1 MMVLLWVRIEE
12 KVLIFNICYIYIY
25 IEYFKIGEKVMIVT
39 HIEKGSQ
46 ITMKD
51 GSYKSIEDVVVGDEV
66 QTYSMAGE
74 EFDSANMS
82 HNEQTS
88 TSVTN
93 CGKSTEEMPLVKINF
108 ESVSFDDD
116 EEVKSESS
124 LVMNS
129 TGVMMGGDNI
139 GWVIPDFD
147 GVTKILID
155 EHRRYVDEVKDW
167 GNQLEIGMDV
177 SADSDKSLMNK
188 KVVSIE
194 EVSGIETYY
203 IDALKDG
210 DSIFVNDVLVFVDR

>member
-1 MMVLLWVRIEE
+1 M
-12 KVLIFNICYIYIY
+12 Y
-25 IEYFKIGEKVMIVT
+25 IET
-39 HIEKGSQ
+39 HIGKGSQ

-66 QTYSMAGE
+66 QTYAMNNDD
-74 EFDSANMS
+74 FDAANIS
-82 HNEQTS
+82 LNEQTS
-88 TSVTN
+88 TKVTN

-139 GWVIPDFD
+139 GWVSPDFD
-147 GVTKILID
+147 KLANILVNEDNRNAEEIS
-155 EHRRYVDEVKDW
+155 DW
-167 GNQLEIGMDV
+167 GDQLEVDMDV

-194 EVSGIETYY
+194 EVSDVETYY
-203 IDALKDG
+203 IDVLKDG
-210 DSIFVNDVLVFVDR
+210 DSIFANDVLVFIDRVENDIV

>member
-1 MMVLLWVRIEE
+1 M
-12 KVLIFNICYIYIY
+12 Y
-25 IEYFKIGEKVMIVT
+25 IET
-39 HIEKGSQ
+39 HIGKGSQ

-66 QTYSMAGE
+66 QTYSMNNE
-74 EFDSANMS
+74 DFDSANIS
-82 HNEQTS
+82 LNEQTS
-88 TSVTN
+88 TKVTN
-93 CGKSTEEMPLVKINF
+93 CGKSTGEMPLVKVNF
-108 ESVSFDDD
+108 ESISIDDD
-116 EEVKSESS
+116 GVETKLESS
-124 LVMNS
+124 LVISS

-155 EHRRYVDEVKDW
+155 EHRRYVDEVMDW

>member
-1 MMVLLWVRIEE
+1 
-12 KVLIFNICYIYIY
+12 
-25 IEYFKIGEKVMIVT
+25 MIVT

-66 QTYSMAGE
+66 QTYSMNNE
-74 EFDSANMS
+74 DFDSANIS
-82 HNEQTS
+82 LNEQTS
-88 TSVTN
+88 TKVTN
-93 CGKSTEEMPLVKINF
+93 CGKSTGEMPLVKVNF
-108 ESVSFDDD
+108 ESISIDDD
-116 EEVKSESS
+116 GVETKLESS
-124 LVMNS
+124 LVISS

-194 EVSGIETYY
+194 EVSGVETYY
-203 IDALKDG
+203 IDGLKDG
-210 DSIFVNDVLVFVDR
+210 DTIFANDVLVFVDRD

>member
-1 MMVLLWVRIEE
+1 M
-12 KVLIFNICYIYIY
+12 Y
-25 IEYFKIGEKVMIVT
+25 IET
-39 HIEKGSQ
+39 HIGKGSQ

-66 QTYSMAGE
+66 QTYSMNNE
-74 EFDSANMS
+74 DFDSANIS
-82 HNEQTS
+82 LNEQTS
-88 TSVTN
+88 TKVTN
-93 CGKSTEEMPLVKINF
+93 CGKSTEEMPLVKVNF
-108 ESVSFDDD
+108 ESISFDDD
-116 EEVKSESS
+116 GDEVKLESS

>member
-1 MMVLLWVRIEE
+1 M
-12 KVLIFNICYIYIY
+12 Y
-25 IEYFKIGEKVMIVT
+25 IET
-39 HIEKGSQ
+39 HIGKGSQ

-194 EVSGIETYY
+194 EVSGVETYY
-203 IDALKDG
+203 IDVLKDG
-210 DSIFVNDVLVFVDR
+210 DSIFANDVLVFIDRVENDIV

>member
-1 MMVLLWVRIEE
+1 
-12 KVLIFNICYIYIY
+12 
-25 IEYFKIGEKVMIVT
+25 MIVT

-66 QTYSMAGE
+66 QTYSMNNE
-74 EFDSANMS
+74 DFDSANIS
-82 HNEQTS
+82 LNEQTS
-88 TSVTN
+88 TKVTN

-139 GWVIPDFD
+139 GWVSPDFD
-147 GVTKILID
+147 KLANILVNEDNRNAEEIS
-155 EHRRYVDEVKDW
+155 DW
-167 GNQLEIGMDV
+167 GDQLEVDMDV

-194 EVSGIETYY
+194 EVSDVETYY
-203 IDALKDG
+203 IDVLKDG
-210 DSIFVNDVLVFVDR
+210 DSIFANDVLVFIDRVENDIV

>member
-1 MMVLLWVRIEE
+1 M
-12 KVLIFNICYIYIY
+12 Y
-25 IEYFKIGEKVMIVT
+25 IET
-39 HIEKGSQ
+39 HIGKGSQ

-66 QTYSMAGE
+66 QTYAMNNDD
-74 EFDSANMS
+74 FDAANIS
-82 HNEQTS
+82 LNEQTS
-88 TSVTN
+88 TKVTN
-93 CGKSTEEMPLVKINF
+93 CGKSTEEMPLVKVNF
-108 ESVSFDDD
+108 ESISFDDD
-116 EEVKSESS
+116 GDEVKLESS

-155 EHRRYVDEVKDW
+155 EHRRYVDEVMDW

-194 EVSGIETYY
+194 EVSGVETYY
-203 IDALKDG
+203 IDGLKDG
-210 DSIFVNDVLVFVDR
+210 DTIFASDVLVFVDRD